1 MQKHKRGKRV
11 TDAEVKEVLALL
23 DRGKSK
29 SAVARETGVS
39 RSKVYRLWSD
49 KLARDADEQ
58 AIQQREEEDRKKPCL
73 QHVFI
78 LESVIEDSPSKTAA
92 TSRTEKIIEIKH
104 LDEAENKIESDKIIN
119 AVVSQPKQFQAVLYS
134 ILLLTPKRKVIYTG
148 EIYDVY
154 KTLCEKIRFNVLT
167 QRRISDILAEYDMLG
182 IINAKIVSKGRYGRT
197 REVSMALEDN
207 IKMKCIFRQQL
218 VN

>member
-49 KLARDADEQ
+49 KLARDAAEQ
-58 AIQQREEEDRKKPCL
+58 AIQQREEEDRKRPCV

-78 LESVIEDSPSKTAA
+78 REIIKENSPSKTVA
-92 TSRTEKIIEIKH
+92 TSRTEKMIEVKRCR
-104 LDEAENKIESDKIIN
+104 LCGFEERRSRFLQIN
-119 AVVSQPKQFQAVLYS
+119 
-134 ILLLTPKRKVIYTG
+134 
-148 EIYDVY
+148 
-154 KTLCEKIRFNVLT
+154 
-167 QRRISDILAEYDMLG
+167 
-182 IINAKIVSKGRYGRT
+182 
-197 REVSMALEDN
+197 
-207 IKMKCIFRQQL
+207 
-218 VN
+218 